1 MWGVLS
7 SVQGEAVS
15 TTVAVDTASFALV
28 AVAAAAEAAGR
39 EQQSDDRLRAARELN
54 ARAPTYYGSAWTAL
68 GRILLDT
75 ELLGACR

>member
-1 MWGVLS
+1 
-7 SVQGEAVS
+7 VQGEAVS
-15 TTVAVDTASFALV
+15 RTVAVDTASFALV
-28 AVAAAAEAAGR
+28 AAEAAGR

-68 GRILLDT
+68 VRILLHT